1 MIVDL
6 NHSPPPV
13 APHDV
18 VIVGGGTVALLLAVL
33 LERQGQRVMVLETG
47 GGSFEAPAQELND
60 ASVIGRAHTG
70 ISVARGRA
78 LGGTSNLWGGQLTGF
93 VPSDFEAREGVSD
106 APWPISFED
115 LLPWYDAVASELRL
129 ADVLDETSPQAHQ
142 LFGDEYPDIPGFT
155 LFLTRWLKEPA
166 MARFF
171 RERLQNAPGLSV
183 LLHAHATGLELA
195 PDGRRITAM
204 RVARPDGTTTAIHG
218 DRFVLAN
225 GTIEIARL
233 LLASAVEHPRAPWAD
248 NPWVGAGFQDH
259 LEMRG
264 GRVHLLDKPR
274 FLRTFQNI
282 VLGGHKYQPK
292 LRLNARAGTASAEPA
307 LNVTG
312 YFAFESSIAEH
323 LQHLKVL
330 ARSLMRGGLP
340 HQRLGLNLGEMLR
353 HVRGMGSAWVPMI
366 VQYLRHHRIYN
377 PGDRG
382 VWLVMHAE
390 QLPRHDS
397 RITLDPERKDRFGV
411 PLAALD
417 WRIGG
422 QAEVRAMAAFV
433 RRVGEGLLAAGLARV
448 EIDALLDA
456 EDARVL
462 EHATD
467 TYHQCGG
474 ARMGHHPGDGVV
486 DDGLRVFG
494 TSNLY
499 VAGAAVFRT
508 SSYANPTFT
517 AMALTARLAERLKRE
532 PVTA

>member
-6 NHSPPPV
+6 NHSSPPDT
-13 APHDV
+13 PHDV

-33 LERQGQRVMVLETG
+33 LERQGQRVLVLETG
-47 GGSFEAPAQELND
+47 GGGFEAPAQELND
-60 ASVIGRAHTG
+60 ATVIGRAHTG
-70 ISVARGRA
+70 ISMARGRA

-93 VPSDFEAREGVSD
+93 VPSDFEARAGVSD
-106 APWPISFED
+106 APWPISYED
-115 LLPWYDAVASELRL
+115 LLPWYEAVARELRL
-129 ADVLDETSPQAHQ
+129 ADVLDESTPQAHK
-142 LFGDEYPDIPGFT
+142 LFGNQYPDIPGFT

-166 MARFF
+166 LARYFS
-171 RERLQNAPGLSV
+171 ERLQNAPGLTV
-183 LLHAHATGLELA
+183 LLHAHATGLALA
-195 PDGRRITAM
+195 PEGDRVNSV
-204 RVARPDGTTTAIHG
+204 RVARADGTSTAIHG
-218 DRFVLAN
+218 KRFVLAN

-233 LLASAVEHPRAPWAD
+233 LLACAAEQPQAPWAG

-282 VLGGHKYQPK
+282 VLAGHKYQPK
-292 LRLNARAGTASAEPA
+292 LRLNTDAVTAGADPA

-312 YFAFESSIAEH
+312 YFAFESSIGEH
-323 LQHLKVL
+323 LQHLKVMVK
-330 ARSLMRGGLP
+330 SLRRGGLS
-340 HQRLGLNLGEMLR
+340 HQGLGDMLR
-353 HVRGMGSAWVPMI
+353 HLRGMGSAWVPMI

-377 PGDRG
+377 PADRG

-390 QLPRHDS
+390 QVPRNDS
-397 RITLDPERKDRFGV
+397 RITLDPQRKDRFGM
-411 PLAALD
+411 PLATLD

-422 QAEVRAMAAFV
+422 QPEVRAMAAFV
-433 RRVGEGLLAAGLARV
+433 RRVGESLQAAGLARV

-456 EDARVL
+456 EDARAL
-462 EHATD
+462 DRATD

-474 ARMGHHPGDGVV
+474 ARMGHHARDGVV
-486 DDGLRVFG
+486 DSELRVFG
-494 TSNLY
+494 TRNLY

-517 AMALTARLAERLKRE
+517 ALALTARLADRLHLE
-532 PVTA
+532 PAIA

>member
-6 NHSPPPV
+6 NHSPPPDTL
-13 APHDV
+13 HDI

-33 LERQGQRVMVLETG
+33 LARKGQHVLVLETG
-47 GGSFEAPAQELND
+47 GGSFEAPAQALNE
-60 ASVIGRAHTG
+60 ASVTGRAHVG

-78 LGGTSNLWGGQLTGF
+78 LGGTSNLWGGQLTQF
-93 VPSDFEAREGVSD
+93 VPSDFEARAGVSD
-106 APWPISFED
+106 APWPITYQD
-115 LLPWYDAVASELRL
+115 LLPWYEAVAKELRL
-129 ADVLDETSPQAHQ
+129 ADALEENTPQARKV
-142 LFGDEYPDIPGFT
+142 FGDHYPDIPGFT

-166 MARFF
+166 LARYFHD
-171 RERLQNAPGLSV
+171 RLHNTPKLTV
-183 LLHAHATGLELA
+183 LLHAHVTGLDLA
-195 PDGRRITAM
+195 PDGQRISSV
-204 RVARPDGTTTAIHG
+204 RVARPDGTSTAICG
-218 DRFVLAN
+218 KRFVLAN

-233 LLASAVEHPRAPWAD
+233 LLASAAEQPQVPWAE

-292 LRLNARAGTASAEPA
+292 LRLNAGGGISGTNPS

-312 YFAFESSIAEH
+312 YFAFESNISEH

-330 ARSLMRGGLP
+330 VKSLLRGGLP
-340 HQRLGLNLGEMLR
+340 HQGVGDMLR
-353 HVRGMGSAWVPMI
+353 HIRGMGSAWIPMI

-377 PGDRG
+377 PADRG

-390 QLPRHDS
+390 QLPRSDS
-397 RITLDPERKDRFGV
+397 RITLDPQRRDRFGI

-422 QAEVRAMAAFV
+422 APEVRAMAAFV
-433 RRVGEGLLAAGLARV
+433 RRIGQSLLTAGLARV

-456 EDARVL
+456 EDAGVL

-474 ARMGHHPGDGVV
+474 ARMGHHPHDGVV
-486 DDGLRVFG
+486 DNELRVFG
-494 TSNLY
+494 TTNLY
-499 VAGAAVFRT
+499 LAGAAVFRT

-517 AMALTARLAERLKRE
+517 AMALTARLADKLCKEG
-532 PVTA
+532 AS

>member
-1 MIVDL
+1 MIIDL
-6 NHSPPPV
+6 NHSPPPTTL
-13 APHDV
+13 HDV

-33 LERQGQRVMVLETG
+33 LERQGQHVLVLETG

-60 ASVIGRAHTG
+60 ATVTGRAHTG
-70 ISVARGRA
+70 ISIARGRA
-78 LGGTSNLWGGQLTGF
+78 LGGTSNLWGGQLTLF
-93 VPSDFEAREGVSD
+93 VPSDFEARSGVSD
-106 APWPISFED
+106 APWPITYQD
-115 LLPWYDAVASELRL
+115 LLPWYEAVATELRL
-129 ADVLDETSPQAHQ
+129 ADALDENTPQARK
-142 LFGDEYPDIPGFT
+142 LFGDQYPDIPGFT

-166 MARFF
+166 MARYF
-171 RERLQNAPGLSV
+171 RDRLQNAPRLTV
-183 LLHAHATGLELA
+183 LLHAHVTGLDLA
-195 PDGRRITAM
+195 PDGERITSV
-204 RVARPDGTTTAIHG
+204 RVARPDGTSAALRG
-218 DRFVLAN
+218 KQFVLAN

-233 LLASAVEHPRAPWAD
+233 LLVSAAEQPQAPWAG

-292 LRLNARAGTASAEPA
+292 LRLNTGTGSGSGSTDPA

-330 ARSLMRGGLP
+330 VRSLLRGGMP
-340 HQRLGLNLGEMLR
+340 HQGLGDMLR
-353 HVRGMGSAWVPMI
+353 HIRGMGSAWIPMI

-377 PGDRG
+377 PADRG

-390 QLPRHDS
+390 QMPRSDS
-397 RITLDPERKDRFGV
+397 RITLDAERKDRFGM

-422 QAEVRAMAAFV
+422 TPEVRAMADFV
-433 RRVGEGLLAAGLARV
+433 RRIGESLQTAGLARV

-456 EDARVL
+456 EDADVL
-462 EHATD
+462 HHATD

-474 ARMGHHPGDGVV
+474 ARMGHHPRDGVV
-486 DDGLRVFG
+486 DSELRVFG
-494 TSNLY
+494 APNLY

-517 AMALTARLAERLKRE
+517 AMALTARLAGTLCKE
-532 PVTA
+532 AAS

>member
-33 LERQGQRVMVLETG
+33 LVRLGQRVMVLETG

-106 APWPISFED
+106 APWPIRFED

-142 LFGDEYPDIPGFT
+142 LFGDQYPDIPGFT

-183 LLHAHATGLELA
+183 LLHAHATGLELT

-233 LLASAVEHPRAPWAD
+233 LLASAAEHPRAPWAG

-282 VLGGHKYQPK
+282 VLDGHKYQPK
-292 LRLNARAGTASAEPA
+292 LRLNARAGTASTEPA
-307 LNVTG
+307 LDVTG

-330 ARSLMRGGLP
+330 A
-340 HQRLGLNLGEMLR
+340 
-353 HVRGMGSAWVPMI
+353 
-366 VQYLRHHRIYN
+366 
-377 PGDRG
+377 
-382 VWLVMHAE
+382 
-390 QLPRHDS
+390 
-397 RITLDPERKDRFGV
+397 
-411 PLAALD
+411 
-417 WRIGG
+417 
-422 QAEVRAMAAFV
+422 
-433 RRVGEGLLAAGLARV
+433 
-448 EIDALLDA
+448 
-456 EDARVL
+456 
-462 EHATD
+462 
-467 TYHQCGG
+467 
-474 ARMGHHPGDGVV
+474 
-486 DDGLRVFG
+486 
-494 TSNLY
+494 
-499 VAGAAVFRT
+499 
-508 SSYANPTFT
+508 
-517 AMALTARLAERLKRE
+517 
-532 PVTA
+532 

>member
-6 NHSPPPV
+6 HTTSPPDTM
-13 APHDV
+13 HDV

-33 LERQGQRVMVLETG
+33 LERQGQRVMVLESG
-47 GGSFEAPAQELND
+47 GGSFETPAQELND
-60 ASVIGRAHTG
+60 ATVVGRSHNG

-93 VPSDFEAREGVSD
+93 VPADFEARAGVSD
-106 APWPISFED
+106 APWPITYED
-115 LLPWYDAVASELRL
+115 LLPWYEAVAKELRL
-129 ADVLDETSPQAHQ
+129 ADVLDETTPQAHK
-142 LFGDEYPDIPGFT
+142 LFGDSYPDIPGFT

-166 MARFF
+166 MARYFKD
-171 RERLQNAPGLSV
+171 RLQNAPGLTV
-183 LLHAHATGLELA
+183 LLHAHVTGLDLA
-195 PDGRRITAM
+195 PEGDRITSI
-204 RVARPDGTTTAIHG
+204 RVARPDGSLTAIQG
-218 DRFVLAN
+218 QRVVLAN

-233 LLASAVEHPRAPWAD
+233 LLACAAEQPQAPWAD

-292 LRLNARAGTASAEPA
+292 LRLATGAGALATDPA
-307 LNVTG
+307 LQVTG

-330 ARSLMRGGLP
+330 IRSLKRGGLP
-340 HQRLGLNLGEMLR
+340 RQGLGDMLR
-353 HVRGMGSAWVPMI
+353 HIRGLGSAWVPMI
-366 VQYLRHHRIYN
+366 VQYLRHHRIHN
-377 PGDRG
+377 PADRG

-390 QLPRHDS
+390 QLPRQDS
-397 RITLDPERKDRFGV
+397 RITLDPQRRDRFGM
-411 PLAALD
+411 PLVALD

-422 QAEVRAMAAFV
+422 QPEVRAMAAFM
-433 RRVGEGLLAAGLARV
+433 RRIGDSLQAAGLARV
-448 EIDALLDA
+448 EINTLLAD
-456 EDARVL
+456 EDARAL
-462 EHATD
+462 DHATD

-474 ARMGHHPGDGVV
+474 ARMGHDPLDGVV
-486 DDGLRVFG
+486 DSGLRVFG
-494 TSNLY
+494 TRNLY

-517 AMALTARLAERLKRE
+517 AMALTARLADQLGRE
-532 PVTA
+532 AFA

>member
-1 MIVDL
+1 MIIDL
-6 NHSPPPV
+6 THATPPERV
-13 APHDV
+13 HDV
-18 VIVGGGTVALLLAVL
+18 IIVGGGTVALLLAVL
-33 LERQGQRVMVLETG
+33 LERQGQSVLVMETG
-47 GGSFEAPAQELND
+47 GGGFEAPAQELND
-60 ASVIGRAHTG
+60 ATVTGRAHVG

-78 LGGTSNLWGGQLTGF
+78 LGGTSNLWGGQLTLF

-106 APWPISFED
+106 APWPITYED
-115 LLPWYDAVASELRL
+115 LLPWYEAVAKELRL
-129 ADVLDETSPQAHQ
+129 AQVLDENSPQARK
-142 LFGDEYPDIPGFT
+142 LFGGQYPDIPGFT

-166 MARFF
+166 MARWFH
-171 RERLQNAPGLSV
+171 ERLQSSTNLTV
-183 LLHAHATGLELA
+183 LLHAHVTGLKVDA
-195 PDGRRITAM
+195 GSGRVETL
-204 RVARPDGTTTAIHG
+204 RVSRADGTTVSVSGQNI
-218 DRFVLAN
+218 VLAN

-233 LLASAVEHPRAPWAD
+233 LLASAEEQPHAPWAS

-264 GRVHLLDKPR
+264 GRVQLLDKPR

-292 LRLNARAGTASAEPA
+292 LRLHTSVGAASADPA

-312 YFAFESSIAEH
+312 YFAFDSSVSEH
-323 LQHLKVL
+323 LQHLKVML
-330 ARSLMRGGLP
+330 KSLFRGGRP
-340 HQRLGLNLGEMLR
+340 NQGLGETLR
-353 HVRGMGSAWVPMI
+353 HLRGMGSAWLPMI

-377 PGDRG
+377 PADRG

-390 QLPRHDS
+390 QLPRADS
-397 RITLDPERKDRFGV
+397 RITLDPLRKDRFGM

-422 QAEVRAMAAFV
+422 QPEVQAMAAFV
-433 RRVGEGLLAAGLARV
+433 RRASESLQATGLARV
-448 EIDALLDA
+448 EIDPLLDA
-456 EDARVL
+456 EDSRVL

-486 DDGLRVFG
+486 DSDLRVFG
-494 TSNLY
+494 SPNLY

-517 AMALTARLAERLKRE
+517 AMALTARLADWLQRK
-532 PVTA
+532 PATV

>member
-6 NHSPPPV
+6 NHTTPPDTV
-13 APHDV
+13 HDV

-33 LERQGQRVMVLETG
+33 LERQGQRVLVLESG
-47 GGSFEAPAQELND
+47 GGSFETPAQALND
-60 ASVIGRAHTG
+60 ATVIGRAHTG
-70 ISVARGRA
+70 ISIARGRA
-78 LGGTSNLWGGQLTGF
+78 LGGTSNLWGGQLTLF
-93 VPSDFEAREGVSD
+93 VPSDFEARAGVSD
-106 APWPISFED
+106 APWPIGYED
-115 LLPWYDAVASELRL
+115 LLPWYEAVAQELRL
-129 ADVLDETSPQAHQ
+129 ADALDEHTPQARK
-142 LFGDEYPDIPGFT
+142 LFGDTYPDIPGFT

-166 MARFF
+166 MARYFS
-171 RERLQNAPGLSV
+171 ERLQNAPNLTV
-183 LLHAHATGLELA
+183 LLHAHVTGLDLSA
-195 PDGRRITAM
+195 DGEHVTAV
-204 RVARPDGTTTAIHG
+204 RVARPDGTPVALRG
-218 DRFVLAN
+218 ERFVLAN

-233 LLASAVEHPRAPWAD
+233 LLASAAEHPQAPWAG

-292 LRLNARAGTASAEPA
+292 LRLNMDSGGSATLAHPA

-330 ARSLMRGGLP
+330 VKSLLRGGLP
-340 HQRLGLNLGEMLR
+340 RQGLGDMLR
-353 HVRGMGSAWVPMI
+353 HVRGMGSAWLPMI

-377 PGDRG
+377 PADRG

-390 QLPRHDS
+390 QVPRDDS
-397 RITLDPERKDRFGV
+397 RITLDPHRTDRFGM
-411 PLAALD
+411 PLAVLD

-422 QAEVRAMAAFV
+422 QPELHAMAAFV
-433 RRVGEGLLAAGLARV
+433 RRVGDSLQAAGLARV
-448 EIDALLDA
+448 EIDALLDG
-456 EDARVL
+456 EDAQAL
-462 EHATD
+462 EQATD

-474 ARMGHHPGDGVV
+474 ARMGHHAGDGVV
-486 DDGLRVFG
+486 DRDLRVFG
-494 TSNLY
+494 TRNLY

-517 AMALTARLAERLKRE
+517 AMALTARLAERLRQE
-532 PVTA
+532 ATT